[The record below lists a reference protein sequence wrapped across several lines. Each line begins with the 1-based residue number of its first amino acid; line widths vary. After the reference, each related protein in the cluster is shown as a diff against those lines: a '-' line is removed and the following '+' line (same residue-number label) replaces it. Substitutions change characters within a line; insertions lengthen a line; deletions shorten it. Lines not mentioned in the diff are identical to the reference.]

1 MALTNKDAACV
12 AGIVLLIE
20 NNLAAH
26 MQIRYAARCYAAQ
39 RDRGR
44 ALRISARPRS
54 YVMGITGII
63 IVAVDDANVRSE
75 TVASVSSAENDERLS
90 RSGPAKSNVTP
101 IVENDFTG

>member
-1 MALTNKDAACV
+1 
-12 AGIVLLIE
+12 
-20 NNLAAH
+20 
-26 MQIRYAARCYAAQ
+26 
-39 RDRGR
+39 
-44 ALRISARPRS
+44 
-54 YVMGITGII
+54 MGITGII